1 MQRHYRTRAL
11 LLKSEPLGES
21 HRLGHFLSPDL
32 GLFRAALFGARNL
45 HSKLG
50 PYAVPFQHLEVWLYH
65 QAQRDFWKVTEARE
79 VEALEGL
86 RDGLERFF
94 AASVW
99 AELALYSH
107 SGGDW
112 ESSYRVLAGG
122 LSLLSRWPEA
132 EVRPLCVQFCLKWVQ
147 FLGYP
152 FDLNAVSRDRS
163 RAVRD
168 ILERGSADWLR
179 DQVAAPLG
187 EYGLCA
193 ELPLVETEVFRYLEQ
208 VVGRPLQSVR
218 AWRQS
223 IDRGG

>member
-1 MQRHYRTRAL
+1 M
-11 LLKSEPLGES
+11 LKSEPLGET

-32 GLFRAALFGARNL
+32 GLFRAALFGARSL

-65 QAQRDFWKVTEARE
+65 QAQRDSWKVTEARE

-86 RDGLERFF
+86 RNGLQRFF

-99 AELALYSH
+99 AELALHSH

-122 LSLLSRWPEA
+122 FSLLSRWPEA
-132 EVRPLCVQFCLKWVQ
+132 EVRALSVQFCLKWVH

-152 FDLNAVSRDRS
+152 FDWNAVSRDRS

-168 ILERGSADWLR
+168 ILEGGGTVWLR

-187 EYGLCA
+187 EYAPCA

-208 VVGRPLQSVR
+208 VLGRSLQSVR

-223 IDRGG
+223 IESGG